1 MLLNIM
7 SLAWTLLETASPV
20 TGDTRNMKTPVLVA
34 VIAVVLIVACLVL
47 SGKSKDKK

>member
-1 MLLNIM
+1 MNYSVM
-7 SLAWTLLETASPV
+7 CLAWTLLETVSPA

-34 VIAVVLIVACLVL
+34 IIAVVLIVACLVL